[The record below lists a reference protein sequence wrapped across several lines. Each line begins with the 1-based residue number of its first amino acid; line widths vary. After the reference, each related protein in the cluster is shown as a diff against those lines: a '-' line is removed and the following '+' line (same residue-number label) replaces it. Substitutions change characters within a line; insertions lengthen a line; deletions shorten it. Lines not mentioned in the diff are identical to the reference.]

1 MGVEQRSR
9 RCAGSA
15 GLVLADGVPLLH
27 PEPQLREA
35 ILAGC
40 RNQILARNLAA
51 ATIAARARQVRRF
64 HEHLNAFPW
73 EWSPALT
80 DEWFADLR
88 SIRGCTRS
96 TVRGYQV
103 AVRAFCAFVI
113 DPAYGWAGE
122 FEQRFGT
129 HPVRVITEL
138 DAAADVADVEA
149 EPMKRSFTRPE
160 LQALFD
166 YADEQGA
173 RKRTLGARAG
183 CQRSAIRRSSR
194 SPTATGCGTP
204 RPGGWTP
211 AVPERY
217 ERCCCKPHH
226 PWSPACSATAAR
238 KPRPSPPNPAPPG
251 STTPLAVAAEYDT
264 PAPDPT
270 EGDGAHVAGD
280 TD

>member
-1 MGVEQRSR
+1 
-9 RCAGSA
+9 
-15 GLVLADGVPLLH
+15 
-27 PEPQLREA
+27 
-35 ILAGC
+35 
-40 RNQILARNLAA
+40 
-51 ATIAARARQVRRF
+51 
-64 HEHLNAFPW
+64 LNAFPW

-166 YADEQGA
+166 YADEQVE
-173 RKRTLGARAG
+173 RKRALGRKGWMSAFRDATLMKVAYSYGLRHTETRRLDAG
-183 CQRSAIRRSSR
+183 RS
-194 SPTATGCGTP
+194 
-204 RPGGWTP
+204 
-211 AVPERY
+211 ERY

-238 KPRPSPPNPAPPG
+238 KPSPSPPNPAPPG
-251 STTPLAVAAEYDT
+251 GTTPLAVAAEYDT

>member
-1 MGVEQRSR
+1 M
-9 RCAGSA
+9 
-15 GLVLADGVPLLH
+15 
-27 PEPQLREA
+27 
-35 ILAGC
+35 
-40 RNQILARNLAA
+40 
-51 ATIAARARQVRRF
+51 RRF

-138 DAAADVADVEA
+138 DAAAHVADVEA

-211 AVPERY
+211 AVP
-217 ERCCCKPHH
+217 
-226 PWSPACSATAAR
+226 SATRDAAASPTTR
-238 KPRPSPPNPAPPG
+238 GRRHARLQQRESRAHRRRIRRHLEALRLWQSPP
-251 STTPLAVAAEYDT
+251 STTPPPLT
-264 PAPDPT
+264 PRRATGPT
-270 EGDGAHVAGD
+270 SRAILTNKE
-280 TD
+280 